1 MLTIFPNIFN
11 FQLMAAN
18 YNQYLSAIEFLED
31 NSEKMLKELGAENVI
46 TTCYDIDE
54 LDIDN
59 KESSRVLW
67 NTSIIQDIWLK
78 RNCQLDFVQDR
89 IKSQYGSDFKTLSLF
104 SAYMDFS
111 NGLTASIIRF
121 DIGESYINLFYTT
134 NDETYV
140 FDENDELV
148 VYGDSTFLE
157 IVSQIVNPEGY
168 GYTSAHFDFSV
179 EFDICGMNIAYR
191 DSKYY
196 FKDTILD
203 FIPEVKINFPKI
215 KHSYDVNDADNV
227 PASQIIFSDRNTFC
241 SLDQYENYTD
251 YDLKRFIKIGKFNI
265 NPNILNFIK

>member
-1 MLTIFPNIFN
+1 
-11 FQLMAAN
+11 MASIDKTYAN
-18 YNQYLSAIEFLED
+18 YDQYLKAIKFLDD
-31 NSEKMLKELGAENVI
+31 NSEKMLKELGEENVI
-46 TTCYDIDE
+46 TTYYKKDHFFDE
-54 LDIDN
+54 P
-59 KESSRVLW
+59 ESTKPLW

-78 RNCQLDFVQDR
+78 RKCPLDFVQDR

-121 DIGESYINLFYTT
+121 KVCESYIDLFDTT

-140 FDENDELV
+140 FDETDELV

-157 IVSQIVNPEGY
+157 IVSEMIDPEGY

-196 FKDTILD
+196 FEDTILD

-215 KHSYDVNDADNV
+215 KHSYDVNDTDNI
-227 PASQIIFSDRNTFC
+227 PASQIIFSNRNTFC
-241 SLDQYENYTD
+241 SLDQYKNYTD
-251 YDLKRFIKIGKFNI
+251 FDVKKFIKGGRFNI